1 MSTPDGQDET
11 SPGAFQPEKLRRAS
25 LVLGLCG
32 LTLFLTGIGTAVDYL
47 CCQSHPVP
55 PAVAFSLRLE
65 FTVAGLLLI
74 IAGFGLVLLRPLSAS

>member
-11 SPGAFQPEKLRRAS
+11 SPGGFQPEKLRRAG

-32 LTLFLTGIGTAVDYL
+32 LPLFLIGIGTAVDYL

-55 PAVAFSLRLE
+55 PAIAFSMRLE

-74 IAGFGLVLLRPLSAS
+74 IAGFGLVLLPPLTSS